1 MSQCVL
7 LGQLWQLNMF
17 KLTTILIYK
26 KGLSDEPSNFRPI
39 ALLSCIYKQ
48 FTSILSSHISNFAIK
63 KDLISPEQKSAKPA
77 GRCHEHSFTLQLVV
91 ADCKRNQK
99 NCFVAWLDLRN
110 TFGSISHDGICSNLE
125 HMWFSQSL
133 ISFIKDICTSTI
145 VRMRKDEETEPIPV
159 NGGMKQGCPVS
170 PILFNLTTEL
180 LIRSAK
186 SKCEENSTI
195 PFQLHGNAVYFSNSL
210 IIHE

>member
-99 NCFVAWLDLRN
+99 NCFVAFIYFIYLFINFSRQQKYKHIQTGRRFRN
-110 TFGSISHDGICSNLE
+110 TN
-125 HMWFSQSL
+125 
-133 ISFIKDICTSTI
+133 T
-145 VRMRKDEETEPIPV
+145 
-159 NGGMKQGCPVS
+159 
-170 PILFNLTTEL
+170 
-180 LIRSAK
+180 A
-186 SKCEENSTI
+186 
-195 PFQLHGNAVYFSNSL
+195 
-210 IIHE
+210 